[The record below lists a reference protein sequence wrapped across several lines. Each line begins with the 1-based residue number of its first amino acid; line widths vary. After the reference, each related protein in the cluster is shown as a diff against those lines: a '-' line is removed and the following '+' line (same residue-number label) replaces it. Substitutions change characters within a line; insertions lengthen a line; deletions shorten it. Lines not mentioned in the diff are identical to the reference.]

1 MTGLSRATFTVG
13 AAGAAMWAAAA
24 RSAAAAGPIRTGVSS
39 EDGYEAWFA
48 LDTGLFSRAKLDV
61 QSQMVQNGPA
71 AAAAIIG
78 GSLEIAAGNIV
89 SVAQAHDRGLPVVL
103 LAPSVLYV
111 SAAANNGLVVLRDSP
126 IRSAKDLEGKPIGS
140 FSLQGILGLST
151 MAWIDKN
158 GGDSKRVQFVEVSAP
173 QTVAALQRGTIA
185 AGIMVDPFLTAAGDQ
200 VRILARPE
208 DALGSRLISTG
219 WFTTSDWANQNA
231 AAARAFAEAIAD
243 AALWANDPKNRQQAT
258 DIVAKYLGRRVDL
271 GKQFYARSFGSDP
284 MQPILDAAYHYA
296 FVNHPVTLDQLVWR

>member
-1 MTGLSRATFTVG
+1 MIGMSRAAFTAG
-13 AAGAAMWAAAA
+13 AGAAMWMAGVQRGAAI
-24 RSAAAAGPIRTGVSS
+24 GPIRAGVSS
-39 EDGYEAWFA
+39 EDGYEAWYA
-48 LDTGLFSRAKLDV
+48 LETGLFSKAGLDV

-111 SAAANNGLVVLRDSP
+111 GAAANNALVVMRDSP
-126 IRSAKDLEGKPIGS
+126 IRTAKDLEGKPIGS
-140 FSLQGILGLST
+140 FSLQGILGLATS
-151 MAWIDKN
+151 AWIDKN
-158 GGDSKRVQFVEVSAP
+158 GGDSKRVQFVEIAAA

-185 AGIMVDPFLTAAGDQ
+185 AGIMIDPFLTTAGDQ
-200 VRILARPE
+200 VRIIARPE

-231 AAARAFAEAIAD
+231 VAARAFASAMAD
-243 AALWANDPKNRQQAT
+243 AARWANDPKNRSQAT

-271 GKQFYARSFGSDP
+271 GKQFYALSFDSDP
-284 MQPILDAAYHYA
+284 VQPILDAAYHYK
-296 FVNHPVTLDQLVWR
+296 FINHPVTVEQLVWH